1 MAQLVQLQKQSE
13 EFQKLNAELIFVF
26 REERQGVEGLKMIKD
41 RSKTSYTL
49 AVDLNRKSSIAY
61 SPKRMTFFNYVI
73 AGDGTVKGIIPG
85 NLKTRATAEQLTK
98 HLKEI
103 AGK

>member
-1 MAQLVQLQKQSE
+1 
-13 EFQKLNAELIFVF
+13 
-26 REERQGVEGLKMIKD
+26 MIKH
-41 RSKTSYTL
+41 RSKTTYKLT
-49 AVDLNRKSSIAY
+49 VDLNGKSSIVY
-61 SPKRMTFFNYVI
+61 SPQKMTFFNYVI

-85 NLKTRATAEQLTK
+85 NLKARATAEQLTK